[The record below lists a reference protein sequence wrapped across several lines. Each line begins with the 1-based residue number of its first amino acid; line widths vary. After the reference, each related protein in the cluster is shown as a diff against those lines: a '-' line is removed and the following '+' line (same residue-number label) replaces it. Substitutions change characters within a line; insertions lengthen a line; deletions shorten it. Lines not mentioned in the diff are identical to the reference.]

1 MKTVA
6 LVLSGCG
13 VNDGSEITEAA
24 GLIISLSQAG
34 YDLRFYAPDRQ
45 QSDVV
50 DHIHGR
56 PTGERRNVLSESARI
71 ARGKIEPLSALKLQ
85 DADAVVIPGGFG
97 AAKNLCD
104 FAAQGVAAQLIPDA
118 RETLLPFLQARK
130 PLVALCAAPLV
141 LALLAQEAG
150 FRGARLTFGHMEEG
164 ADLIQALKAWGQT
177 HVESMV
183 SEACIDSKRQLISVP
198 AYMYGAATPADVF
211 AACQAAVAALDDMLD
226 AAEEA
231 GA

>member
-13 VNDGSEITEAA
+13 VSDGSEITEAA
-24 GLIISLSQAG
+24 GLMISLSQAG
-34 YDLRFYAPDRQ
+34 YALRFYAPDRA

-50 DHIHGR
+50 DHTHGR
-56 PTGERRNVLSESARI
+56 PTGERRNVLTESARI
-71 ARGKIEPLSALKLQ
+71 ARGKIEPLAALKLE
-85 DADAVVIPGGFG
+85 DADAVVLPGGFG

-104 FAAQGVAAQLIPDA
+104 FAAQGTAAQLAPDVRSA
-118 RETLLPFLQARK
+118 LLPFLQAKK

-150 FRGARLTFGHMEEG
+150 LRGARLTFGHMEEG

-183 SEACIDSKRQLISVP
+183 SEPCIDAKRNLVSVP
-198 AYMYGAATPADVF
+198 AYMYSAATPADVF
-211 AACQAAVAALDDMLD
+211 AACQAAVAALDDML
-226 AAEEA
+226 EST
-231 GA
+231 GAQA